1 MIKLRQVNPED
12 VLYNF
17 EDEVDFSQYE
27 DKMVIAGNRDFKEFG
42 DSDLI
47 KITKNDYYDDD
58 ETLIENEDGSCY
70 EDEIGY
76 NYETAEELAKVSG
89 KKNWVEG
96 SFRGY
101 SQSDWQKVWYVKDE
115 VSQDE
120 LDYME
125 AFYMGKVS
133 EFSDE
138 DECYYSVPDDVVR
151 KGKKAICDYLGFKV
165 DETEIYDDQDKL
177 IE

>member
-1 MIKLRQVNPED
+1 MIKLKQTSPENIWYD
-12 VLYNF
+12 F
-17 EDEVDFSQYE
+17 ENEVDLSQYE

-58 ETLIENEDGSCY
+58 ETLVENEDGSCY
-70 EDEIGY
+70 EDVIGY

-89 KKNWVEG
+89 KKNWIES

-101 SQSDWQKVWYVKDE
+101 SQSDWQKIWYVQDE

-120 LDYME
+120 LKYME
-125 AFYMGKVS
+125 AFYMGMVS
-133 EFSDE
+133 EFYDDE
-138 DECYYSVPDDVVR
+138 DCGYYVPDYVVW